1 MHADVR
7 KSGDVIIVDLKG
19 DLVLGDG
26 DEMFHE
32 VVSELLTEG
41 WKKILL
47 NLSKVSRLDS
57 SGMGELLRS
66 WKAAGKI
73 GAAMKLV
80 RVGDR
85 VRHTLHLSQVLPL
98 LEVFEDEESALAS
111 FAPPS

>member
-26 DEMFHE
+26 DEVLHE
-32 VVSELLTEG
+32 VLSELLTEG

-47 NLSKVSRLDS
+47 NLSKVTRLDS
-57 SGMGELLRS
+57 SGMGELVHG
-66 WKAAGKI
+66 WKNAGKL
-73 GAAMKLV
+73 GARVKLV

-85 VRHTLHLSQVLPL
+85 VKHTLHLAQMLPL
-98 LEVFEDEESALAS
+98 LEVFEDEASGIAS
-111 FAPPS
+111 FTPPS